1 MRWISDVPSDK
12 QAADAAVI
20 ELSKV
25 STRFGEHVVHTQI
38 DLQVRHSE
46 VFA

>member
-1 MRWISDVPSDK
+1 VRWISDVASDR
-12 QAADAAVI
+12 QAADAPVI

-25 STRFGEHVVHTQI
+25 STRFGEHVVHSEI
-38 DLQVRHSE
+38 DLQVRRSE